1 LAAGEVQTVQTDKS
15 PLGEVGDAP
24 SEVIALGQLSP
35 LGDQGLALLVEMTAP
50 GVELGG
56 PTGHLGAVDHACL
69 VQVREAAP
77 LGLRAIAPA
86 L

>member
-24 SEVIALGQLSP
+24 LEVVALGQLDP

-50 GVELGG
+50 GVELRG
-56 PTGHLGAVDHACL
+56 PTGHLGAVDDARL
-69 VQVREAAP
+69 VQVGEAAA
-77 LGLRAIAPA
+77 LGLRAITSA